1 MATGISRDDIRA
13 AAVKAFSAN
22 GYRGTNLGEVAAEL
36 GVTRQAIYYHYPNK
50 HALLFEMFDL
60 FFEDLRTAVKEV
72 GEAEA
77 DPTVRFEKMLRE
89 HVLRVI
95 GASDLTS
102 IFTREFES
110 LDPDAQKLVRKWRQ
124 EYQRSFVTAFEEMV
138 ATGGARPLP
147 PGPAVS
153 LVIGAA
159 NWTFRWYDPRK
170 MDADDLV
177 ALLLGLV
184 RDGYAPRD

>member
-1 MATGISRDDIRA
+1 MATGISPDQIRE
-13 AAVKAFSAN
+13 AAVKAFSRN
-22 GYRGTNLGEVAAEL
+22 GYRGTNLGEVASEL

-50 HALLFEMFDL
+50 HALLFEMFHL
-60 FFEDLRTAVKEV
+60 FFEDLRAAIEEV
-72 GEAEA
+72 RDAETE
-77 DPTVRFEKMLRE
+77 PVVRFEKMLRA

-95 GASDLTS
+95 ASSDLTS

-110 LDPDAQKLVRKWRQ
+110 LDPDKQKLVRRWRQ
-124 EYQRSFVTAFEEMV
+124 EYQLSFVTAFEEMV
-138 ATGGARPLP
+138 EVGGARPLP
-147 PGPAVS
+147 PGPTVS

-159 NWTFRWYDPRK
+159 NWTFRWYDPRR

-184 RDGYAPRD
+184 RDGYAPR